1 MCESRHSR
9 LRLSEDFF
17 QGALNLSLQMKMA
30 PVRGAIFLS
39 PIERDLY

>member
-1 MCESRHSR
+1 VIRGCYQPSFSGTFNP
-9 LRLSEDFF
+9 SP
-17 QGALNLSLQMKMA
+17 QMKMA